1 VLKGHICYSESKN
14 ELITRENAYV
24 VCVGGKSKGVFSNII
39 NIVKQIDPDVL
50 NGALYV
56 HATEK
61 AAKEAN
67 AETGLNGT
75 ALERTKFLQWVSSD
89 WKDTKDNIKTE

>member
-1 VLKGHICYSESKN
+1 MVFIEGIPGS
-14 ELITRENAYV
+14 
-24 VCVGGKSKGVFSNII
+24 GKSKGVFSNII

>member
-1 VLKGHICYSESKN
+1 M
-14 ELITRENAYV
+14 
-24 VCVGGKSKGVFSNII
+24 
-39 NIVKQIDPDVL
+39 
-50 NGALYV
+50 

-89 WKDTKDNIKTE
+89 WKDTKDNIKTETRGNDTYTGRFLYEDSYEYNSEG